1 MQHACWVILLALIL
15 DGLDGMIAVLT
26 RSCTKFGIQYDSLAD
41 LISFGVAPAMLLI
54 GEYRLV
60 EGEQGPVTRE
70 YWAMSVVLVVCVALR
85 LARYNVQ
92 AYNSEKKSFQG
103 LPCPSP
109 AAFIALLLLCSHEYG
124 FALPPRALMVVVI
137 CLGMLMVSSI
147 PYPSLRKSDFFQ
159 TQPLSTFAL
168 VVLVFCPD
176 RHGSGRGAVY
186 PDCWIYPVRAGQPA
200 GSLSYQPKAR
210 RTGRIREKPPLAT
223 HSLSPRIA
231 CSLAPGRNTFLFP
244 NRHPRESGSMASEQ
258 FSGFPLCGNGATGM
272 TAFVWISRFLPR
284 HPRSLIRH
292 SLSLIRHPFP

>member
-1 MQHACWVILLALIL
+1 MRRIVVLPNIFTTGNMVCGLSAILLSLSGTPEAMQHACWVILLALIL

-85 LARYNVQ
+85 LARYNVH

-109 AAFIALLLLCSHEYG
+109 AAFIALLLLCSHVNG

-159 TQPLSTFAL
+159 TQPLSTFAR
-168 VVLVFCPD
+168 VVLVFALIAMDPVGVLFILIAGYILFGPVSQLVPS
-176 RHGSGRGAVY
+176 HISQKLEELVESG
-186 PDCWIYPVRAGQPA
+186 
-200 GSLSYQPKAR
+200 K
-210 RTGRIREKPPLAT
+210 
-223 HSLSPRIA
+223 SPR
-231 CSLAPGRNTFLFP
+231 
-244 NRHPRESGSMASEQ
+244 
-258 FSGFPLCGNGATGM
+258 
-272 TAFVWISRFLPR
+272 
-284 HPRSLIRH
+284 
-292 SLSLIRHPFP
+292 